1 MTPNVIKRAI
11 EAFVGAKYEGDKYA
25 EPINASIDCWTNV
38 ADHVVSDIMIS
49 GGGGELFIDDIS
61 AFARVLER
69 AFAGDKL
76 GLIESGVE
84 GELGQQRNT
93 NGNQT
98 RLKFVVTERASHEQM
113 ILDHYFFWKK
123 RKENGSREIET
134 WLQTVLS
141 S

>member
-76 GLIESGVE
+76 DSVDNGSEGV
-84 GELGQQRNT
+84 LGQQ
-93 NGNQT
+93 GNAKGSQS
-98 RLKFVVTERASHEQM
+98 RLKFVVTERAGHEQM
-113 ILDHYFFWKK
+113 ILDQMLFWK
-123 RKENGSREIET
+123 RKENGTREIEN
-134 WLQTVLS
+134 WLQTVLLNQ
-141 S
+141 